1 MGTETTDLIREMVIE
16 KAIEVLG
23 SREDALAWLERPAMA
38 LEQKTPASMLG
49 SEGGRRKVSN
59 LLLQLEFGVYV

>member
-1 MGTETTDLIREMVIE
+1 MSTETTDLIREMVIE
-16 KAIEVLG
+16 KAIEVFG

-49 SEGGRRKVSN
+49 SEGDRRTVSN